1 MRRRWPPALWRMAR
15 RDLRRHLGR
24 SALIVAL
31 VGLPVSGLTAGL
43 VLSRAAAVTGE
54 QRATAMMGAAD
65 LRAEAARPGARLDPA
80 ALPPGSRSASFAFT
94 DGLLRVGAGDVR
106 PIALND
112 LPLGDPLAAGMLPLR
127 SGRAPGG
134 PGEVAVSNEVLRV
147 LKARVGDTVT
157 LVRPDRSLR
166 ITGTVVAPLDIHALV
181 AVTGRGALGDAA
193 RQSWLIG
200 LPSGP
205 SRTGLGTTD
214 GLELTTR
221 NAAGSMPSREDPG
234 ARTLNLIPVIAGL
247 ALMISALV
255 GAAAFAAGVRRELR
269 DLGVLAAVGA
279 ESRQLRRAVL
289 ARGATLG
296 LTGGIA
302 GCALG
307 ILAALAVYPSL
318 DRIAGHLPR
327 PLALPPLPLL
337 GAALTAVAAGTLAA
351 LFPARMASRVPPL
364 DALHARAPVGPPAR
378 RVPRLGLLAILVGC
392 GLCGAGALPSVVN
405 RSGGLGAGLALVGLA
420 VLLCGFVACSASLV
434 GAVGSLARH
443 LPLAGRVATR
453 QAARNRMRTGPA
465 VAAVTVALAIPI
477 LVSSVMLTTSA
488 DDRAHWLPQMGDDQL
503 AIESVGGEAQGLPPA
518 ALHGVMAAVPGAVA
532 APLRMALQVDE
543 GGGPSGKG
551 APPADGGGERSGTD
565 ERKALIQVDVTPRA
579 TARQSDQSGA
589 LYVGGDDLLAALGA
603 ERAASDLAAGRIVGV
618 GAGTVDHGAVALHSA
633 DFRNGRAGT
642 VRDAAARVVPAV
654 QVDDR
659 PMIATA
665 RYVISEET
673 ARRLD
678 LTATS
683 QGVLV
688 LVRGQHAITPAELRA
703 ARAALAPY
711 PDLSISAGPGTPP
724 RSVSTSLLTLMFVV
738 SATVALAV
746 VAAMVALAQAENSPE
761 RHALAAVGAS
771 PGALRRTSG
780 AAAGLLA
787 LLGAV
792 LAVPAGLLPLVAIYA
807 AQPAGVPLSVPW
819 ASLAACVA
827 IVPALA
833 AAGGALFTST
843 RTGARGPR
851 PRLS

>member
-31 VGLPVSGLTAGL
+31 VGLPVTGMIAGL
-43 VLSRAAAVTGE
+43 VLSRAATVTGE
-54 QRATAMMGAAD
+54 QRATAMMGTAD
-65 LRAEAARPGARLDPA
+65 LRAQAAQPGARLDPS

-112 LPLGDPLAAGMLPLR
+112 LPLGDRLAAGMLPLR
-127 SGRAPGG
+127 SGRPPSG

-157 LVRPDRSLR
+157 LVRPERSLR

-205 SRTGLGTTD
+205 SRIGLANSD
-214 GLELTTR
+214 GLLLTTR
-221 NAAGSMPSREDPG
+221 NAAGRMPSPEGPG

-255 GAAAFAAGVRRELR
+255 AAAAFAAGVRRELR
-269 DLGVLAAVGA
+269 GLGVLAAVGA

-302 GCALG
+302 GSALG
-307 ILAALAVYPSL
+307 ILAAFAVYPSL
-318 DRIAGHLPR
+318 DRIAGHLPS
-327 PLALPPLPLL
+327 PLALPPLPLV
-337 GAALTAVAAGTLAA
+337 GAALTAVVAGSLAA
-351 LFPARMASRVPPL
+351 LVPARMASRVPPL
-364 DALHARAPVGPPAR
+364 DALHARAPVGPPGR
-378 RVPRLGLLAILVGC
+378 RVPRLGLAAIVVGC
-392 GLCGAGALPSVVN
+392 GLCGTGALPSVVN
-405 RSGGLGAGLALVGLA
+405 RSGGLGAGVALVGLA
-420 VLLCGFVACSASLV
+420 VLLLGFVACSASLV

-465 VAAVTVALAIPI
+465 VSAVTVALAIPI

-488 DDRAHWLPQMGDDQL
+488 DDRAHWLPRMGDDQL
-503 AIESVGGEAQGLPPA
+503 VIQSVGGDVRDLPPA
-518 ALHGVMAAVPGAVA
+518 ALQAVVAAIPGAVA
-532 APLRMALQVDE
+532 APLRFALQADE
-543 GGGPSGKG
+543 GPGRNGQGG
-551 APPADGGGERSGTD
+551 APADGGGARVGKGG
-565 ERKALIQVDVTPRA
+565 RKGAIQVDVTPRA

-642 VRDAAARVVPAV
+642 VHDAAARVVPAV
-654 QVDDR
+654 QFDDR
-659 PMIATA
+659 PVLATA
-665 RYVISEET
+665 RYAVSEAT
-673 ARRLD
+673 ARRLG
-678 LTATS
+678 LTAVS
-683 QGVLV
+683 EGV

-711 PDLSISAGPGTPP
+711 PDLSISAGPGTAP
-724 RSVSTSLLTLMFVV
+724 RSVSSSLLTLMFGV
-738 SATVALAV
+738 SAAVALAV
-746 VAAMVALAQAENSPE
+746 VAAMVALAQAEGSHE
-761 RHALAAVGAS
+761 RRALAAVGAS

-819 ASLAACVA
+819 AGLAACVA

-833 AAGGALFTST
+833 AAGGALLTST
-843 RTGARGPR
+843 RTGGRGPR